1 MKDKSNAGRK
11 KIKRLG
17 GWEGWWAGRRNEQMR
32 KAGRHKGK
40 KRDEKIKFLNN
51 FYPLA

>member
-17 GWEGWWAGRRNEQMR
+17 GWEGWWAGRRNGQMKKGRQAQR
-32 KAGRHKGK
+32 KE
-40 KRDEKIKFLNN
+40 KR
-51 FYPLA
+51 